1 MQGTASQPA
10 HPRHNRHRNH
20 RKCESDPQPLG
31 PEQGKTAAR
40 QAGGEHGGD
49 GDAPPEF
56 AKAFAEADADEDG
69 EQFQAPI
76 APGRHCLQHPRLIQ
90 AIQEGRNAQGMHF
103 HTGHAEL
110 AFPSDEAALW
120 DLEQIPEA
128 GGCAAN
134 QHDVT
139 AQGLRCV
146 GFA

>member
-1 MQGTASQPA
+1 MA
-10 HPRHNRHRNH
+10 
-20 RKCESDPQPLG
+20 

-40 QAGGEHGGD
+40 QARGEYGGD
-49 GDAPPEF
+49 GDAAPQL

-76 APGRHCLQHPRLIQ
+76 APGRQCLQHPRLIQ
-90 AIQEGRNAQGMHF
+90 AVQQGRNAQGMHF

-110 AFPSDEAALW
+110 AFRSDEATLR

-139 AQGLRCV
+139 AKGLRCV